1 MTRHSEGPGRPEL
14 AQRPL
19 LNLCVSI
26 CVCVPICVCLC
37 ICLCLCVSMCV
48 SVYGCMYL
56 RVSIAYLSVC
66 LRVACMY
73 LCVSMCVYLC
83 MSIAYLP
90 VCLCV
95 VCVYLC
101 TSVCISVSGVCVS
114 TAYVPV
120 CVSVWCVYICAW
132 SRVDPVGPGPG
143 NAGREALT
151 GARCL
156 AGAVPAAHGRA
167 PVRAPGDRA
176 HVPRQQRVLPVQ

>member
-56 RVSIAYLSVC
+56 RVSIAYL
-66 LRVACMY
+66 
-73 LCVSMCVYLC
+73 
-83 MSIAYLP
+83 P

-95 VCVYLC
+95 ACVYLC

-132 SRVDPVGPGPG
+132 SRVDPVDPGPG